1 MGKREEFVARANSW
15 IGTKK
20 GSGDHKT
27 ILNDYNKACDKGRKA
42 DISTPWCAEF
52 VGAVAQETNNVLK
65 DGIGVP
71 VDCSC
76 GTGSHSMMAKA
87 KSAGIW
93 VEQDSYKPRVG
104 DIIIY
109 DWKDTG
115 NPPEDITGHDHTGI
129 VSSVGF
135 SSFVVTEGNKK
146 VDGVSQVATRQ
157 VAFNGRYIRGFITP
171 VFSDEV
177 APTPTPEPSGYTGEF
192 PTLPKRGY
200 FKKGDKG
207 KEVVKLQNLLLWISP
222 GCLPKYGADGDY
234 GNETYNAVKV
244 CQSILK
250 VKVDGLWGKA
260 SQAAAKMYKK

>member
-1 MGKREEFVARANSW
+1 MGNREEFVARANSW

-20 GSGDHKT
+20 GSGGHKT

-93 VEQDSYKPRVG
+93 VESDSYKPRVG

-109 DWKDTG
+109 DKVKG
-115 NPPEDITGHDHTGI
+115 GSKGHVCIMGKLKIDGKY
-129 VSSVGF
+129 
-135 SSFVVTEGNKK
+135 KK
-146 VDGVSQVATRQ
+146 VLYEAQYQKT
-157 VAFNGRYIRGFITP
+157 
-171 VFSDEV
+171 
-177 APTPTPEPSGYTGEF
+177 
-192 PTLPKRGY
+192 Y
-200 FKKGDKG
+200 FHVNTSLSKIKKTMPRVVIFRPKG
-207 KEVVKLQNLLLWISP
+207 K
-222 GCLPKYGADGDY
+222 
-234 GNETYNAVKV
+234 AVK
-244 CQSILK
+244 
-250 VKVDGLWGKA
+250 
-260 SQAAAKMYKK
+260 